1 MSVKGYT
8 SKYLEDLEKR
18 RLKEDMRAASFG
30 GTGDTMPGEQ
40 VKTPLSDT
48 ELLSLLG
55 GNGAGAGGGGGGGG
69 GSSALSSSPVKDE
82 YVPPSSLYDAMKS
95 PKHQNTDDTDELSN
109 LMARGISFDQ
119 DGKMKVGNKSTVH
132 GSDSGAYH
140 GGGGRS
146 YTVEQKPRSYYDTGS
161 LDMGELSR
169 LLSDFPEYKGN
180 VNALLAANPDIADK
194 FGKQVDNRLDS
205 PKKTNNP
212 TVTYKEEALKPDA
225 PGGNGTKGE
234 TKGETEDEG
243 DTLYALMNE
252 GVRNVI
258 DDTLG
263 RYAAN
268 TGGRA
273 SSAAVTA
280 ATQAG
285 GAQVDKA
292 TDELKALM
300 SGDDGTETAAE
311 GTDETTV
318 GTDDEMY
325 DAGFV
330 ESYLDRVLG
339 SDATDH
345 LGHMKDVVLELIDE
359 NYGSYLMEKLKQDYP
374 MSYEDRFAQILLY
387 LEDNNL
393 VTEAKALEMIKQA
406 GMDKYL
412 GE

>member
-30 GTGDTMPGEQ
+30 GTGDTLPGEQ

-55 GNGAGAGGGGGGGG
+55 GNGAGGGGGGGG
-69 GSSALSSSPVKDE
+69 GSSALSSSPVKDV
-82 YVPPSSLYDAMKS
+82 YVPPSSIYDAMKS
-95 PKHQNTDDTDELSN
+95 PEHQNTDDTDELSN

-119 DGKMKVGNKSTVH
+119 DGKMKVGNNSTVH
-132 GSDSGAYH
+132 VSGSGAYH

-146 YTVEQKPRSYYDTGS
+146 YTAEQKQIGS
-161 LDMGELSR
+161 EDGALRGALSGA
-169 LLSDFPEYKGN
+169 YVGN
-180 VNALLAANPDIADK
+180 TLGI
-194 FGKQVDNRLDS
+194 
-205 PKKTNNP
+205 KKTGNP
-212 TVTYKEEALKPDA
+212 SVTYEEEDLKPDA

-330 ESYLDRVLG
+330 ESYLERVSGESPMGML
-339 SDATDH
+339 DA
-345 LGHMKDVVLELIDE
+345 LNNGAEGKLIME
-359 NYGSYLMEKLKQDYP
+359 QLMRDYP
-374 MSYEDRFAQILLY
+374 TDYPERFAQILLY
-387 LEDNNL
+387 LEDNDL
-393 VTEAKALEMIKQA
+393 ITEAKALEMIRQA

>member
-1 MSVKGYT
+1 MSVKSYA
-8 SKYLEDLEKR
+8 SKYLDDLEKR

-30 GTGDTMPGEQ
+30 GTGDTLPGEQ

-55 GNGAGAGGGGGGGG
+55 GNGAGGGGGGGG
-69 GSSALSSSPVKDE
+69 GSSALSSSPVKDV
-82 YVPPSSLYDAMKS
+82 YVPPSSIYDAMKS
-95 PKHQNTDDTDELSN
+95 PEHQNTDDTDELSN

-119 DGKMKVGNKSTVH
+119 DGKMKVGNNSTVH
-132 GSDSGAYH
+132 VSGSGAYH

-146 YTVEQKPRSYYDTGS
+146 YTAEQKQIGS
-161 LDMGELSR
+161 EDGALRGALSGA
-169 LLSDFPEYKGN
+169 YVGN
-180 VNALLAANPDIADK
+180 TLGI
-194 FGKQVDNRLDS
+194 
-205 PKKTNNP
+205 KKTGNP
-212 TVTYKEEALKPDA
+212 SVTYEEEDLKPDA

-300 SGDDGTETAAE
+300 SGDEGTETAAE
-311 GTDETTV
+311 GTY
-318 GTDDEMY
+318 DEMY

-345 LGHMKDVVLELIDE
+345 LGHMKDVVLDLIDE
-359 NYGSYLMEKLKQDYP
+359 NYGSYLIEKLKKDYP

-387 LEDNNL
+387 LEDSNL
-393 VTEAKALEMIKQA
+393 ITEAKALEMIKQA